1 MTNST
6 AHAAD
11 HPTLTLGALAALQHA
26 GFSRRLFL
34 KGAGAL
40 IVSFSAGT
48 LLQTVRAQGPETADA
63 AAPSPMRLDSWL
75 AIAADGGVTA
85 YTGKEE
91 LGQGISTA
99 QIQLVAEEL
108 CVPFSRVQL
117 IYCDTA
123 MTPDQGVTS
132 GSQSH
137 PANFNHSNL
146 AQAAATDMD
155 RQDLKSAP
163 IRRVVFVKSH
173 QIGHGS
179 NARPAPVA
187 PKIEQQPF
195 SPEIG

>member
-1 MTNST
+1 MTNNT
-6 AHAAD
+6 AQAAD
-11 HPTLTLGALAALQHA
+11 NPTLTPGALAALKHA

-34 KGAGAL
+34 QGAGAL
-40 IVSFSAGT
+40 IVSFSGGA
-48 LLQTVRAQGPETADA
+48 LLTVRAQGPETADA
-63 AAPSPMRLDSWL
+63 AAPSPMQLDSWL

-146 AQAAATDMD
+146 AQAAATAREALLALAAKRLAVPVDQLTVVGGLITAPHD
-155 RQDLKSAP
+155 SSKKCELWPVGRRQE
-163 IRRVVFVKSH
+163 V
-173 QIGHGS
+173 
-179 NARPAPVA
+179 
-187 PKIEQQPF
+187 
-195 SPEIG
+195 